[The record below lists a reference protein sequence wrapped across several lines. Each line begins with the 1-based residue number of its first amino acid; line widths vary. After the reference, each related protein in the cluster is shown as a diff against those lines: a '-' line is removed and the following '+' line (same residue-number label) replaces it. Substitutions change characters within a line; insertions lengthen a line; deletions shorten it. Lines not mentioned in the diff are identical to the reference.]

1 MRELKTSELSFVS
14 GPGDGCSG
22 GSGGSG
28 GSANDIGGV
37 TDAEGLGR
45 DLVNIYEGV
54 VQATSYMIE
63 RVASAWNS
71 E

>member
-1 MRELKTSELSFVS
+1 MRELTSSELSFVS
-14 GPGDGCSG
+14 GAGDGCSG

-28 GSANDIGGV
+28 NNIGGV
-37 TDAEGLGR
+37 TNAGSLGQ
-45 DLVNIYEGV
+45 DLINIYEGV

-63 RVASAWNS
+63 RVAKAWKS

>member
-1 MRELKTSELSFVS
+1 MEVDAMRELNSSELSFVS
-14 GPGDGCSG
+14 GAGDGCAG
-22 GSGGSG
+22 GSG
-28 GSANDIGGV
+28 NDIGGV
-37 TDAEGLGR
+37 TNSGSFGR

-63 RVASAWNS
+63 RVSKAWRS

>member
-14 GPGDGCSG
+14 GAGDGCTS
-22 GSGGSG
+22 
-28 GSANDIGGV
+28 NNIGGV
-37 TDAEGLGR
+37 TNSGNFGL
-45 DLVNIYEGV
+45 DLINIYEGA

-63 RVASAWNS
+63 RVARAWKS

>member
-1 MRELKTSELSFVS
+1 MRELTSSELSFVS
-14 GPGDGCSG
+14 GAGDGCSG

-28 GSANDIGGV
+28 NDIGGV
-37 TDAEGLGR
+37 TNSGSLGQ
-45 DLVNIYEGV
+45 DLINIYEGA

-63 RVASAWNS
+63 RVARAWKS